1 MSQAASLCL
10 GHRSQNCPIVDR
22 KCCQRVELSP
32 FTKRMNRNVYIS
44 IWETRSSRSQTAG
57 NWQLFSRHSPLARRG
72 PPSLPRA
79 APGTEVPPPQQ
90 GSTCY
95 KMLRFSNFSKI
106 RKRWFRRKVL
116 SQNTFCYSSLNRHGL
131 HLRRNILT
139 SHELRHNQL
148 RSLFSEKPQF
158 RRFWGPFTSNLPTY
172 QR

>member
-79 APGTEVPPPQQ
+79 APGTEVPPPARVNMLQNATFFQFFENSKTLVSTQ
-90 GSTCY
+90 G
-95 KMLRFSNFSKI
+95 LISKY
-106 RKRWFRRKVL
+106 FL
-116 SQNTFCYSSLNRHGL
+116 
-131 HLRRNILT
+131 
-139 SHELRHNQL
+139 
-148 RSLFSEKPQF
+148 LFIPKQAWVAS
-158 RRFWGPFTSNLPTY
+158 
-172 QR
+172 

>member
-79 APGTEVPPPQQ
+79 APGTEVPPPSKGQHA
-90 GSTCY
+90 TKCY
-95 KMLRFSNFSKI
+95 VFPIFRKFENAGFDARSYLKI
-106 RKRWFRRKVL
+106 L
-116 SQNTFCYSSLNRHGL
+116 SAIH
-131 HLRRNILT
+131 
-139 SHELRHNQL
+139 
-148 RSLFSEKPQF
+148 P
-158 RRFWGPFTSNLPTY
+158 
-172 QR
+172 